1 MAATHTIP
9 VRLRSGSLERSSME
23 EPEVIDWDTLPE
35 EVREMLTLA
44 MRSPSVYRKRRTRKT
59 MES

>member
-1 MAATHTIP
+1 
-9 VRLRSGSLERSSME
+9 ME

-44 MRSPSVYRKRRTRKT
+44 MKSPSVKRKRRTRKT